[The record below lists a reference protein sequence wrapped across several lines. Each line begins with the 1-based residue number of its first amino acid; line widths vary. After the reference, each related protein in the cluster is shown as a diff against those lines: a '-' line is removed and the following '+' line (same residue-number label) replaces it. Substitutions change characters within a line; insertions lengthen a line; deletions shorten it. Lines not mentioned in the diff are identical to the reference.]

1 MRTLQPWSDANRIP
15 IYALKLRG
23 RMGRVN
29 LSIYKFLVE
38 PMIKIA
44 FSFFIASL
52 MLFLAAE
59 VLAILPTQNFSKAFY
74 QIGISA
80 LLASFALLFITL
92 SLLAGKQIARG
103 FCRYF
108 SNLERRQRRLWFM
121 QGKLDQEQRLF
132 FHRSLQTRYFLEAK
146 KRRLMRANDRK
157 HSRSLAQAIDSDL
170 ARLKSQVSA
179 EQLKAWKQRN
189 RAYCRQANIEGL
201 IALQQT
207 IIPHL

>member
-1 MRTLQPWSDANRIP
+1 MRTLQAWSDANRIP
-15 IYALKLRG
+15 IYALRLRG
-23 RMGRVN
+23 RMGMMN
-29 LSIYKFLVE
+29 LIFYKFLVE

-52 MLFLAAE
+52 MLFLTAE
-59 VLAILPTQNFSKAFY
+59 VLALLPNQNFSKAFY

-92 SLLAGKQIARG
+92 LLLAGKQTVRG

-108 SNLERRQRRLWFM
+108 SSLERGQRRLWFM

-157 HSRSLAQAIDSDL
+157 HSRSLAKAIDSDL
-170 ARLKSQVSA
+170 AVIKSRVSA
-179 EQLKAWKQRN
+179 DQLKAWKQRS
-189 RAYCRQANIEGL
+189 RSYRKQANIEGL

-207 IIPHL
+207 IITYL